1 MSFPRFL
8 IAGGVN
14 TALTYF
20 LYLGLLLLIPY
31 SWAYSLTYIAG
42 IGLGYLLNAR
52 WVFKR
57 QPNLRTATSYPLTYI
72 INYLVGMTLLWLLV
86 ELVNVPEEI
95 APLIVVAMSVPF
107 VYAFTWFIFQG
118 EPSHEAKVNNQ

>member
-1 MSFPRFL
+1 MSFLRFL

-57 QPNLRTATSYPLTYI
+57 QPSLGTATSYPLTYV

-118 EPSHEAKVNNQ
+118 EPSHEAKDNNQ